1 MASKPKSTNSGRCKN
16 YACVFCCYIG
26 RKDNVIVHCK
36 SQHTFETTHSDFIT
50 KKVRI
55 VKDLAGNWNGFCFGC
70 YKFIKCK
77 PKQLPHVRLAS
88 SNHNC
93 HGIKKQ
99 GAYKFVLKPH
109 NIITHIYDHTFSQS
123 HQSCQTSHQPNTKST
138 IMSTVSTMSTMSFN
152 IADLH
157 ELYQTVSQS
166 EAIKI
171 ANLGAICYQSFKAE
185 LLVQWESLASQE
197 DTVRAEQ
204 LRSEGRESMMET
216 LKEKLLVTANLQQ
229 EIEKHQQESVSLQQ
243 TLETLQASHQQ
254 ESVSLQ
260 QEIAK
265 LQTVIEN
272 ETAKL
277 QKIREEDR
285 QQAEEVFKTE
295 KDALRKQLES
305 EMRMKMAVVMEE
317 NATLKLLE
325 AAKLKKQQA
334 LEEEL
339 RNHSEDFAKRL
350 DDAKEYQRLSVQQQ
364 FLTEISELRQKLAS
378 YESQSKLLVSKE
390 SECRL
395 LQERAD
401 KQTAEYKQLEQE
413 MKKIQ
418 EQQREK
424 ATKSSYAIGKQ
435 GEATV
440 KGILNDFVLPYF
452 LYSRIQDVA
461 MKGHSA
467 DIHLYLQS
475 PVGKQLKILVEAKQ
489 YTDAVKSKE
498 ITKLHSDVDGDD
510 EASSGIMISTNSQIS
525 SVKQFQIEKTAKGK
539 YILYLSVE
547 GFDDEMRGKTICWAV
562 RVLSTL
568 AAYSKETG
576 SNIVEKLGDFFK
588 DLDKSVQE
596 ADTVLKNCQKAL
608 DSATSMKRT
617 LAKRIEDFK
626 VDNMIEAV
634 PVNPTQ
640 DTITVDTTQ
649 EQVTMTVPE
658 PLVKSKAK
666 PRQKASK
673 KTVKEDRIVLMN
685 DEVFAIQGT
694 NVYKYNEDTR
704 TVGNY
709 RGQLN
714 EKGTGILV
722 GLPEVLN

>member
-1 MASKPKSTNSGRCKN
+1 MASKPKSTHSGHCKN
-16 YACVFCCYIG
+16 YACLFCSYVG
-26 RKDNVIVHCK
+26 RRDNVSVHCK
-36 SQHTFETTHSDFIT
+36 SQHTLETTTSDLII
-50 KKVRI
+50 KKIRI

-70 YKFIKCK
+70 YKFVKCRTQ
-77 PKQLPHVRLAS
+77 QLPHVRLAS

-93 HGIKKQ
+93 HGLKKQ
-99 GAYKFVLKPH
+99 HAYKFVLKPR

-123 HQSCQTSHQPNTKST
+123 HQSCQPSHQPNTTSAT
-138 IMSTVSTMSTMSFN
+138 TNSACTPMSLN

-229 EIEKHQQESVSLQQ
+229 EIEKHQQETVSLQQ

-617 LAKRIEDFK
+617 LAKRIEDFR

-634 PVNPTQ
+634 PVNPTH
-640 DTITVDTTQ
+640 DTITVSI
-649 EQVTMTVPE
+649 PE
-658 PLVKSKAK
+658 PVAVAVDSPQPETVAKSKSK

-673 KTVKEDRIVLMN
+673 KPEKEDRIVLMN
-685 DEVFAIQGT
+685 DEVFAIRGT
-694 NVYKYNEDTR
+694 NVYKYNEVTR

-714 EKGTGILV
+714 EDGTKIIAN
-722 GLPEVLN
+722 LPEV